1 MNKYIYMFAAA
12 GLVLVGC
19 SNNDVRNEIEENEVE
34 IGFKAI
40 SEKVTKAEIID
51 EDGLATA
58 GGFVVWGYKAKTL
71 ATMDWTT
78 DLYAVFNKVDITPKV
93 AGEGSYIAPSGTTDA
108 TAWTYADK
116 KYWDKNATYAFYAVA
131 PLQPAG
137 VTYSISADAAN
148 AKKISITPVSYGL
161 ASATTTYD
169 YLIDRDGNIGRNGA
183 TDVWKNVDFDFHHI
197 MTKVDFKVK
206 KSSDVDQDLTITA
219 LKMTGWS
226 NGTGSFTQT
235 LTTTPETLSN
245 NEWTTKPTDKAGD
258 VTLIGTGKGNTSV
271 TLANTDAVA
280 LVDKYIMVPQDIATS
295 TLKFTVTY
303 KIGDEEFKDQE
314 ATIAAAQTWG
324 TDSHFTYTITVGP
337 KAIEFDVASI
347 CGFDSPSSTDQ
358 TDETTIQ

>member
-12 GLVLVGC
+12 GLVLAGC
-19 SNNDVRNEIEENEVE
+19 SNNDVRNDIADNEVE
-34 IGFKAI
+34 IGFNAI
-40 SEKVTKAEIID
+40 SEKITKAEIKD
-51 EDGLATA
+51 EDDLAKE
-58 GGFVVWGYKAKTL
+58 GGFVVWGYKANT
-71 ATMDWTT
+71 AAADWTT
-78 DLYAVFNKVDITPKV
+78 DLYAVFDKVDVTPKV
-93 AGEGSYIAPSGTTDA
+93 AGEGSYNAPGANTDQ

-137 VTYSISADAAN
+137 VTYSISSDSAN

-161 ASATTTYD
+161 ASAAATYD

-206 KSSDVDQDLTITA
+206 KSTDVSQTLTITE

-235 LTTTPETLSN
+235 LTTTPGTLSN
-245 NEWTTKPTDKAGD
+245 DEWTTKPTDKAGN
-258 VTLIGTGKGNTSV
+258 VTLIGTGRGNETV
-271 TLANTDAVA
+271 ALANTDAVA
-280 LVDKYIMVPQDIATS
+280 LTDVYLMVPQDIAAS

-314 ATIAAAQTWG
+314 ATITAAQTWG
-324 TDSHFTYTITVGP
+324 TDSHITYTVTVGP
-337 KAIEFDVASI
+337 KAIEFDVETI
-347 CGFDSPSSTDQ
+347 CGFDSPSPTAQNGSAATN
-358 TDETTIQ
+358 